1 MTRTVRVLPDG
12 PIDKTFDYLVPARVE
27 GVVAIGS
34 PVRVPLHGRRVTGW
48 VVEVDVEPPA
58 GVVLAELLGV
68 RGLGPP
74 ADVVTLAGWAATR
87 WLGRTASLLVTA
99 SAPTLVSRLP
109 PSLMGTVP
117 AWGQDA
123 DLPPGVFDQPGAV
136 VRVPPPVDH
145 LPIVLAA
152 ARLGPALVVTPSVD
166 MARGLA
172 GRVRRA
178 GVGVA
183 VMPRDWAQAAAG
195 AGVTI
200 GARAAAWAPV
210 AEPAVI
216 VVIDEHDE
224 ALKEE
229 RIPAWHAREVAIE
242 RGRRA
247 GIPVLLVSPCPSLE
261 ALGWGPLVTPSR
273 NAERKGWPA
282 VEVVDMRRAADP
294 IRTGLYSDALVR
306 VLKSQARAVCVLN
319 RTGRARLLACTACGV
334 LATCERCGAAVAQ
347 PDDALVCGRCA
358 TSRPAVC
365 LNCHSTRFK
374 NLRAGVTRVREELE
388 ALAGEPVVDV
398 SGPAAL
404 DGTEPSARVIVGTEA
419 ALHRVTETDVV
430 AFLDFDQELLAPR
443 YRASE
448 EAFALL
454 ARAARLVGGRR
465 TGARVLV
472 QTRVPDHEVIDAA
485 LHGDP
490 SRVSAAERARR
501 TDLRFPPF
509 SAMAAVSGA
518 GAASLIDAVAGLD
531 VIGLDVIGLGVEVLG
546 PAKGVWLVRADT
558 HEALS
563 DAMLRAPRPTA
574 RVRVEVDPLR
584 I

>member
-1 MTRTVRVLPDG
+1 M
-12 PIDKTFDYLVPARVE
+12 
-27 GVVAIGS
+27 
-34 PVRVPLHGRRVTGW
+34 
-48 VVEVDVEPPA
+48 
-58 GVVLAELLGV
+58 
-68 RGLGPP
+68 
-74 ADVVTLAGWAATR
+74 
-87 WLGRTASLLVTA
+87 
-99 SAPTLVSRLP
+99 
-109 PSLMGTVP
+109 
-117 AWGQDA
+117 
-123 DLPPGVFDQPGAV
+123 
-136 VRVPPPVDH
+136 
-145 LPIVLAA
+145 
-152 ARLGPALVVTPSVD
+152 
-166 MARGLA
+166 
-172 GRVRRA
+172 
-178 GVGVA
+178 
-183 VMPRDWAQAAAG
+183 
-195 AGVTI
+195 
-200 GARAAAWAPV
+200 
-210 AEPAVI
+210 
-216 VVIDEHDE
+216 
-224 ALKEE
+224 
-229 RIPAWHAREVAIE
+229 
-242 RGRRA
+242 
-247 GIPVLLVSPCPSLE
+247 
-261 ALGWGPLVTPSR
+261 
-273 NAERKGWPA
+273 
-282 VEVVDMRRAADP
+282 
-294 IRTGLYSDALVR
+294 
-306 VLKSQARAVCVLN
+306 VCVLN

-334 LATCERCGAAVAQ
+334 LATCERCDAAVAQ
-347 PDDALVCGRCA
+347 PEDALVCGRCA

-388 ALAGEPVVDV
+388 ALAGETVVDV

-563 DAMLRAPRPTA
+563 DAMLRAAAADRTCA
-574 RVRVEVDPLR
+574 RRSRSSADLTVSLSAWLR
-584 I
+584 TRSGSSATRC